1 MKKIKE
7 FFNKYVREIGF
18 IVVVILLLLVNTCS
32 HNQQLKAEGEKVELV
47 KQLAE
52 LKDSI
57 VTVENNRVIEKD
69 SLDKDNAKKQAVID
83 SLVQNDIKNK
93 QKIAELNKDLGIKK
107 KEVASYNSQQVAK
120 FINKRYN
127 TDTTVATDTTI
138 TASTSTGVKV
148 VTELVEKDACQEES
162 RIFEWQLADKDRVIE
177 ETNGQLKNIK
187 TELNS
192 AEETIDI
199 FKDYNKKND
208 KLNDLNNKIIRKLKT
223 SNTVKWILIPTAFFA
238 GVFLTK

>member
-1 MKKIKE
+1 MKE
-7 FFNKYVREIGF
+7 FFNKYIREIGF
-18 IVVVILLLLVNTCS
+18 TVVIILLLFVNTCS
-32 HNQQLKAEGEKVELV
+32 HNQQLKAEGQKVELL
-47 KQLAE
+47 KQLSE

-57 VTVENNRVIEKD
+57 VTAENNRAIEKD
-69 SLDKDNAKKQAVID
+69 SLDKDSAKKQAIID
-83 SLVQNDIKNK
+83 SLIQNDIKNK
-93 QKIAELNKDLGIKK
+93 QKIAELNRDLGIKK
-107 KEVASYNSQQVAK
+107 KEVASYNSQQVAT

-127 TDTTVATDTTI
+127 TDSTVATDTTI
-138 TASTSTGVKV
+138 TAPTSTGVKV
-148 VTELVEKDACQEES
+148 VTELVEKDACEEES
-162 RIFEWQLADKDRVIE
+162 KIFEWQLADKDMVIE

-187 TELNS
+187 AELNS

-223 SNTVKWILIPTAFFA
+223 SNAVKWVLIPAAFFA